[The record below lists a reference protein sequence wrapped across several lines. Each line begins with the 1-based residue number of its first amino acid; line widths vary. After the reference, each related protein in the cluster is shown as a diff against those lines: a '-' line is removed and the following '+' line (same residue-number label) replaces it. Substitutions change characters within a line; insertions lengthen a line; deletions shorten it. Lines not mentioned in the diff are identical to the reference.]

1 MQRGKNKGIGIHQ
14 IKSNTRLLHFIHKFN
29 LKSSMFKFLSN
40 KAWKHLKNSTQTN
53 HNDYPFRVEIIY
65 CIRKSQ

>member
-40 KAWKHLKNSTQTN
+40 KA
-53 HNDYPFRVEIIY
+53 
-65 CIRKSQ
+65 